1 MGYFSEVATLT
12 EEAKDIMNWKIKE
25 IELGHQWM
33 IEKHVQTEKR
43 QKAQLLRY
51 EALTPSEF
59 GFLKVP
65 FKDIM
70 KRMAKIHRDPVM
82 VWSVLKEVYG
92 LRFFEVEIQKEW
104 DQRLAQPDEEKFL
117 REIGTVK

>member
-1 MGYFSEVATLT
+1 
-12 EEAKDIMNWKIKE
+12 
-25 IELGHQWM
+25 
-33 IEKHVQTEKR
+33 
-43 QKAQLLRY
+43 
-51 EALTPSEF
+51 
-59 GFLKVP
+59 
-65 FKDIM
+65 M

-117 REIGTVK
+117 REIGSVKQDAFEQMSRIREKVETEVK